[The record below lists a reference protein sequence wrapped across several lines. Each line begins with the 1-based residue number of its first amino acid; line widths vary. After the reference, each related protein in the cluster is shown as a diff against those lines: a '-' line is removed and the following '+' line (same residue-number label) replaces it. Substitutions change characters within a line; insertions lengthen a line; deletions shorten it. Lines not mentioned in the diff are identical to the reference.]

1 MMLSCWR
8 IRRSVRFCLTSI
20 PAFAGTSFC
29 VDGTQL
35 QAWAS
40 ILLNVQHEASQMKSF
55 VPRETSA
62 TSDDGPKLPPPAGS
76 DAEPVA
82 QSEEATPA
90 GEQAPDEAASD
101 EKERHDRNAEVD
113 PRLRAS

>member
-1 MMLSCWR
+1 
-8 IRRSVRFCLTSI
+8 
-20 PAFAGTSFC
+20 
-29 VDGTQL
+29 
-35 QAWAS
+35 
-40 ILLNVQHEASQMKSF
+40 MKSF

-90 GEQAPDEAASD
+90 GEQAPDEAAPD
-101 EKERHDRNAEVD
+101 GQQRHDRNAEVSFHGQKRSNAMHVSTTD
-113 PRLRAS
+113 PEARLYRKGQGKEAKLSYLGHTPFCLSYRFAA